1 MVGAERAKVSGKE
14 VREVMGRLGEASGF
28 CSDDTGNEGR
38 VWAGGAMVPPRFQGS
53 RLGNNAFPPP
63 AGWNRL
69 WKAAPPVPVLSFTA
83 GAMTR
88 WPRSS

>member
-38 VWAGGAMVPPRFQGS
+38 VCTLPSKPSLPISSVVKCGV
-53 RLGNNAFPPP
+53 
-63 AGWNRL
+63 
-69 WKAAPPVPVLSFTA
+69 V
-83 GAMTR
+83 
-88 WPRSS
+88 RSLMHKV